1 MLVILF
7 LYHGRHTMISSTE
20 TYYCPCCKHDMPH
33 IVVLV
38 RKESPFKNDKH
49 QKRKE
54 FLSGLLQGMLFGAFM
69 SSMDQFS
76 RHIICSECGRK
87 FIED

>member
-1 MLVILF
+1 MGSL
-7 LYHGRHTMISSTE
+7 
-20 TYYCPCCKHDMPH
+20 P
-33 IVVLV
+33 
-38 RKESPFKNDKH
+38 KNDKH